1 MANIYQL
8 WDNTVL
14 NSANATPEQLEQK
27 RNELKLRFENTARK
41 NGATSKDIY
50 ATLDRFDQYSRQ
62 KTTANDDGLT
72 PDEREA
78 ARDDGSTILG
88 LSKGGLKEGLKAFD
102 DIDLGE

>member
-50 ATLDRFDQYSRQ
+50 ATLDRFDQCS
-62 KTTANDDGLT
+62 KLILVVIIGIGGNSGL
-72 PDEREA
+72 P
-78 ARDDGSTILG
+78 IYW
-88 LSKGGLKEGLKAFD
+88 
-102 DIDLGE
+102 

>member
-14 NSANATPEQLEQK
+14 NSVNATPEQLEQK

-62 KTTANDDGLT
+62 KTTAKDKTMSLICHWLNSFL
-72 PDEREA
+72 A
-78 ARDDGSTILG
+78 KI
-88 LSKGGLKEGLKAFD
+88 
-102 DIDLGE
+102 